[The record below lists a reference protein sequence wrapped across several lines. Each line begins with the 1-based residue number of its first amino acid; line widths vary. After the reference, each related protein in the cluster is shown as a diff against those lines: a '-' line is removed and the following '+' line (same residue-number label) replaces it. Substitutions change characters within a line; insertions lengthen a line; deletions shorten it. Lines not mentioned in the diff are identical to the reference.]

1 MDTPIVEQLVRDLL
15 IVLSAGLLSG
25 LACKRLGVS
34 MLVGYLV
41 VGGLIGQGGLG
52 LVSQHS
58 HELEYLARTGALL
71 LLFAIGIEFSIDELA
86 RLSRFALLGGL
97 VQMLLVAAPTTAVY
111 LWFAVPLGPAVLFG
125 AAIAFSSTV
134 LVFRALAEWGQTTTP
149 HGRRAIAILL
159 FQDVALVPLMLVV
172 PLLTGTG
179 EKSPLVAGAVLAVKS
194 LAFVLAVP
202 LLRTLTVRWAAP
214 VLAKMRSTELVV
226 LFALTVLSGASL
238 AAYSAG
244 LPPALGAFAAGLIL
258 SGNRLTKQIDALVL
272 PYRETFA
279 AVFFI
284 SLGTLL
290 RPHLFLEEP
299 LLLTVAFVVILLLK
313 SLTAAVAL
321 RLVGLS
327 WRAALGMGVGLAQL
341 GEFAFVLLS
350 EGLLAGV
357 VSQADYNRV
366 LLLALGTLVI
376 TPQLLKWG
384 LGLAMHAAVGHLDQ
398 EEQIQLL
405 PGATRR
411 AIVVGLGMIGRNI
424 ASALEATGL
433 DVCCV
438 DLSSVNLHPFAQAG
452 FRTTAGD
459 ASDPDVWQHADLA
472 HSSLVVVTV
481 PNDGDGLQIAKTV
494 RGLNPRVPLLV
505 RCRYQGSQSALK
517 RAGADTVVSEEAKTS
532 ATMVE
537 LCQQIVHEAQAKDD
551 A

>member
-1 MDTPIVEQLVRDLL
+1 MDTPVVEQLVRDLL

-25 LACKRLGVS
+25 LVCKRLGVS
-34 MLVGYLV
+34 MLVGYLI

-58 HELEYLARTGALL
+58 HELEYLAQTGALL

-97 VQMLLVAAPTTAVY
+97 TQMLLVAVPTMAVY

-134 LVFRALAEWGQTTTP
+134 LVFRALTEWGQTTTP

-179 EKSPLVAGAVLAVKS
+179 EQSPLVAGTALAVKS

-202 LLRTLTVRWAAP
+202 LLRTLAVRWAAP
-214 VLAKMRSTELVV
+214 LLAKMRSTELVV
-226 LFALTVLSGASL
+226 LFTLTVLSGTCL

-313 SLTAAVAL
+313 SLAGAVAL

-357 VSQADYNRV
+357 VTQANYNRV
-366 LLLALGTLVI
+366 LLLALGTLII

-384 LGLAMHAAVGHLDQ
+384 LRLAMHAAVGHLDQ

-411 AIVVGLGMIGRNI
+411 AIVVGLGVIGRNI

-438 DLSSVNLHPFAQAG
+438 DLSPVNLHPFAQAG

-472 HSSLVVVTV
+472 HASLVVVTV
-481 PNDGDGLQIAKTV
+481 PNDGDALQVAKTV
-494 RGLNPRVPLLV
+494 RGLNPRVSLLV
-505 RCRYQGSQSALK
+505 RCRYQENQSALK

-532 ATMVE
+532 GTMVE
-537 LCQQIVHEAQAKDD
+537 LCQQIVHDAQATDD
-551 A
+551 G